1 MKLDDFITIYRN
13 LLMRSEIGTYD
24 VWMIY
29 ITIYNDVLMF
39 SSLMGKFINYINPNI
54 QTLTFQGLMF

>member
-1 MKLDDFITIYRN
+1 
-13 LLMRSEIGTYD
+13 MRSEIGTYD